1 MSRVQSRDDRN
12 GRWFYDKAEIEQT
25 PSRRD
30 GIDKFHELQYRQR
43 AASLI
48 QVFHTDGVELSYNG
62 FYEDISISRM
72 NSNGTYRYES

>member
-48 QVFHTDGVELSYNG
+48 QVFFLSLDKILKCG
-62 FYEDISISRM
+62 AVII
-72 NSNGTYRYES
+72 